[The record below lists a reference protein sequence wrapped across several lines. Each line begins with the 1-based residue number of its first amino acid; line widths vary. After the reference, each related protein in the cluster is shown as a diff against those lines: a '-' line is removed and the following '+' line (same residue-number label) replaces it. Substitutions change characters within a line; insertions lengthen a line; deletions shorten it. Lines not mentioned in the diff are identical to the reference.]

1 MRGSQ
6 GRRVALAHRD
16 TLETAP
22 ATGKPVQ
29 ASPVLVSSACLSPQE
44 QRRRV
49 IDVASAF
56 DGHYLA
62 TIDFFAERNLTVGI
76 VKPVRG
82 SSVTTAGTVQV
93 CVDARGNVSI
103 SQANRPRRAIA
114 PTVAGRWLAALA
126 ILGGALI
133 VLLG

>member
-1 MRGSQ
+1 
-6 GRRVALAHRD
+6 
-16 TLETAP
+16 LETAP
-22 ATGKPVQ
+22 ATDQRAQAAPVE
-29 ASPVLVSSACLSPQE
+29 ASSACLSPQE

-49 IDVASAF
+49 IDVASGF

-82 SSVTTAGTVQV
+82 SSKTTAGVVQV

-103 SQANRPRRAIA
+103 CQAGCPRRAVVPA
-114 PTVAGRWLAALA
+114 AVGGWLAALA
-126 ILGGALI
+126 ILCGALI
-133 VLLG
+133 ALLG

>member
-1 MRGSQ
+1 MRSSR

-16 TLETAP
+16 SLETAP
-22 ATGKPVQ
+22 AADRRAQ
-29 ASPVLVSSACLSPQE
+29 ASPAVVASDCLSPQE

-82 SSVTTAGTVQV
+82 SSVTNARAVQV
-93 CVDARGNVSI
+93 CVDARGNVSV
-103 SQANRPRRAIA
+103 SQAGRPCRAVA
-114 PTVAGRWLAALA
+114 PAAVAGWLAALA
-126 ILGGALI
+126 TLGAALI
-133 VLLG
+133 AWLG